1 MSDYNIRAVIT
12 AVDRGFSSVLGQAQT
27 SLNKFGENAAS
38 STKSA
43 SDKVNTLNSSFK
55 SIASAIGVMQLVS
68 KAISVVGN
76 SVGSAVK
83 RVDTLANAQR
93 VFQNMGFSAQQSST
107 MMEGLKASIN
117 GLPTALDDAVSGVQ
131 MLAASTGDLGKS
143 QKVYSALNDSIIGFG
158 GSTADV
164 KNAVL
169 QLSQAF
175 ANGKIDGMTWI
186 SMMNSQMGPVLTA
199 LAKKFGM
206 TTGELQDALSSGKIS
221 VGEFQDALIELDSKG
236 GGGLASLHQIAL
248 DATSG
253 IGTSM
258 ENAKT
263 AVTRGLAGIINAIN
277 TGLQAANLP
286 TISQMIAQVGTA
298 AENVL
303 SKIAAAVPG
312 VIGGLASLTGGLQP
326 LQPLIKGVV
335 VALAGLV
342 GMILASSQI
351 NATIMLF
358 KNLGTAIGA
367 LSNPITAVVVVI
379 GLIVAAFVKAY
390 NSSAT
395 FRNGINQVVQALSQV
410 DFSGFSAA
418 VQGVISTISGALKP
432 AIDGIGTALGNINWS
447 TVASMAQSAFQTVV
461 NVITIVIG
469 IVGQVI
475 QAVANVAQGFM
486 AVGGATG
493 VLNLVKGII
502 MGIWTALTV
511 MVTVVGNAVQA
522 FLQFGNA
529 TGLFHAL
536 GAAIGIVAQV
546 LGVMSPLIGVV
557 AAGFTGLFAASGSIR
572 AVSAAVMSIKS
583 AISLVLGVVTGFGSK
598 VVAAF
603 NIVKTAVMSIGPAFS
618 TVMRVATMMGS
629 GVMRAFSLVRN
640 GIMIAMNAFKAFTAI
655 MMANPFVAI
664 IAGITLLVTALVL
677 FFTKTEMGRQMW
689 QNFVT
694 FLTSLW
700 QGLVATAQAVWTAIG
715 TALTTIWTTIV
726 TTAQAIWQGLVTF
739 FTGLWNGILAVA
751 TSVWNA
757 ITNAI
762 QTAITVVSTVITTVL
777 STIQSVWSSSWNAVS
792 SVASSVWD
800 AIKSAVSSAIN
811 AVSSVISSVMNA
823 ISSTMSSIWN
833 AVKSVTSSVWNGIKS
848 AVQSAINAVSSVV
861 TSVMNAV
868 RSVVTSVWNAIRS
881 AVSSA
886 VNTISSVVSSGFNA
900 VRLAVSSGMNG
911 AVNAV
916 RSAVSGMVGAGRDMI
931 SGLVNGIRSGMSW
944 VVNAARNVARAA
956 VNAAKAAL
964 HIGSPSKIMRDKI
977 GKWIPAGVG
986 VGIDRNLGW
995 ITNATDG
1002 MRQAAMFEV
1011 PSPDMSPLAN
1021 GLNQVRAMTSQS
1033 IGTSLNSTIDHEL
1046 SVTSQPAY
1054 INLSLGGSDYTTYV
1068 ADISKEQGNQASL
1081 SRYRI

>member
-12 AVDRGFSSVLGQAQT
+12 AVDRGFSSVLGQAQA

-55 SIASAIGVMQLVS
+55 SMASAIGVMQLVS

-107 MMEGLKASIN
+107 MMERLKASIN

-158 GSTADV
+158 GSTADI

-206 TTGELQDALSSGKIS
+206 TTGELQDALSAGKIS

-312 VIGGLASLTGGLQP
+312 VISSLASFTGGLQP

-379 GLIVAAFVKAY
+379 GLIAIAFMKAY
-390 NSSAT
+390 NSSET
-395 FRNGINQVVQALSQV
+395 FRNAINAIGSALGRIISSIA
-410 DFSGFSAA
+410 SG
-418 VQGVISTISGALKP
+418 LKP
-432 AIDGIGTALGNINWS
+432 AIDGVVQGFNSMGASSAIINAIKVALA
-447 TVASMAQSAFQTVV
+447 TMV
-461 NVITIVIG
+461 G
-469 IVGQVI
+469 ILGQVAI
-475 QAVANVAQGFM
+475 AVAG
-486 AVGGATG
+486 
-493 VLNLVKGII
+493 
-502 MGIWTALTV
+502 
-511 MVTVVGNAVQA
+511 AVQK
-522 FLQFGNA
+522 FLEFGNA
-529 TGLFHAL
+529 TGLFKLLGVVIGGVADAVSFLIPAVASVVSAFMAIKMVTAPLTAVKAAL
-536 GAAIGIVAQV
+536 GLFGPVITQVVGIASKMETTFISAFN
-546 LGVMSPLIGVV
+546 GIKTAIGVV
-557 AAGFTGLFAASGSIR
+557 KTAWSGLTALFAMNPF
-572 AVSAAVMSIKS
+572 AVVLVATAA
-583 AISLVLGVVTGFGSK
+583 
-598 VVAAF
+598 VVAALAYF
-603 NIVKTAVMSIGPAFS
+603 FTQTELGKQVWSSFMSF
-618 TVMRVATMMGS
+618 MGS
-629 GVMRAFSLVRN
+629 VWNTIS
-640 GIMIAMNAFKAFTAI
+640 
-655 MMANPFVAI
+655 
-664 IAGITLLVTALVL
+664 
-677 FFTKTEMGRQMW
+677 
-689 QNFVT
+689 
-694 FLTSLW
+694 S
-700 QGLVATAQAVWTAIG
+700 TAQAVWTAI
-715 TALTTIWTTIV
+715 TSFLSTTWQTIV
-726 TTAQAIWQGLVTF
+726 TTAQTIWQGIVSF

-751 TSVWNA
+751 TAVWNA
-757 ITNAI
+757 ITTAI

-777 STIQSVWSSSWNAVS
+777 STIQSVWSSIWNAVS

-848 AVQSAINAVSSVV
+848 AVSSAINAIRSVV

-868 RSVVTSVWNAIRS
+868 RSVVTSVWNSIRS

-886 VNTISSVVSSGFNA
+886 VNTIRSVVSSGFNA
-900 VRLAVSSGMNG
+900 VRSAVSSGMNG

>member
-12 AVDRGFSSVLGQAQT
+12 AVDRGFSSVLGQAQA

-55 SIASAIGVMQLVS
+55 SMASAIGVMQLVS

-206 TTGELQDALSSGKIS
+206 TTGELQDALSAGKIS
-221 VGEFQDALIELDSKG
+221 VGEFQDALIELDSRG

-263 AVTRGLAGIINAIN
+263 AVTRGLTGIINAIN

-312 VIGGLASLTGGLQP
+312 VISSLASFTGGLQP

-379 GLIVAAFVKAY
+379 GLIAIAFMKAY
-390 NSSAT
+390 QSSAS
-395 FRNGINQVVQALSQV
+395 FRSLVSSAMSAVAGIIKTIVTAISDVVKGFNSVGGSSAVFTTISNVIQTVANVLMFVVGIIGAVVQGFISFGVATGLFNAIGVAIGVVAQVLS
-410 DFSGFSAA
+410 
-418 VQGVISTISGALKP
+418 
-432 AIDGIGTALGNINWS
+432 
-447 TVASMAQSAFQTVV
+447 VV
-461 NVITIVIG
+461 SSWLQKLTPL
-469 IVGQVI
+469 I
-475 QAVANVAQGFM
+475 QAVAAGFM
-486 AVGGATG
+486 VWTGAKLLILGFGQTIITLIRTVGLVGGAFT
-493 VLNLVKGII
+493 K
-502 MGIWTALTV
+502 
-511 MVTVVGNAVQA
+511 A
-522 FLQFGNA
+522 FSLIKNSI
-529 TGLFHAL
+529 T
-536 GAAIGIVAQV
+536 IVRSAW
-546 LGVMSPLIGVV
+546 
-557 AAGFTGLFAASGSIR
+557 AGFTALLAANPL
-572 AVSAAVMSIKS
+572 V
-583 AISLVLGVVTGFGSK
+583 AIV
-598 VVAAF
+598 
-603 NIVKTAVMSIGPAFS
+603 
-618 TVMRVATMMGS
+618 
-629 GVMRAFSLVRN
+629 
-640 GIMIAMNAFKAFTAI
+640 TAI
-655 MMANPFVAI
+655 M
-664 IAGITLLVTALVL
+664 LVVGALIY
-677 FFTKTEMGRQMW
+677 FFTQTELGKQVWSSFMSFMGSVW
-689 QNFVT
+689 NT
-694 FLTSLW
+694 ISS
-700 QGLVATAQAVWTAIG
+700 TAQAVWTAI
-715 TALTTIWTTIV
+715 TTFLTTTWQTIV
-726 TTAQAIWQGLVTF
+726 TTAQGIWQGIVAF

-751 TSVWNA
+751 TAVWNA
-757 ITNAI
+757 ITTAI
-762 QTAITVVSTVITTVL
+762 QTEITVVSTVITTVL
-777 STIQSVWSSSWNAVS
+777 STIQSVWSSIWNAVS
-792 SVASSVWD
+792 SVVSSVWD

-886 VNTISSVVSSGFNA
+886 VNTIRSVVSSGFNA
-900 VRLAVSSGMNG
+900 VRSAVSSGMNG